1 MILEVEKAL
10 SLYRHM
16 INNKFK
22 MSSTI
27 QLALI
32 LIKASSSALHC
43 IERFFLFANHL
54 NQIAI
59 ALI

>member
-1 MILEVEKAL
+1 
-10 SLYRHM
+10 M

-22 MSSTI
+22 MSSAI

-32 LIKASSSALHC
+32 LIKASSLALHC
-43 IERFFLFANHL
+43 IERFFLFVNHF
-54 NQIAI
+54 NQTAI